1 MYDKDRYIPV
11 PKYSCTIWEGGFPV
25 LFTSLYCTRKAA
37 VDWNTA
43 DSVRE
48 KCDWV
53 LSSPWM
59 AFGGKPSVVLQRR
72 QQSKNPCHRG
82 DMMRC
87 NIHQGQGDKWFIQK
101 LNARTHASSQKRKDF
116 NRLLSSHCFPIH
128 SESREVLNVCRKW
141 VFLFFSF
148 ICRNGKYNAISCNRV
163 EQLSVT
169 KMSALETTRWSE
181 DFILTQCG

>member
-82 DMMRC
+82 DIMRC
-87 NIHQGQGDKWFIQK
+87 NIHQGQVDKWVIQK

-116 NRLLSSHCFPIH
+116 NRLLSSHCFPIQQ
-128 SESREVLNVCRKW
+128 VLNVCRSR
-141 VFLFFSF
+141 FSSFFPLYVEMESTTQF
-148 ICRNGKYNAISCNRV
+148 HATVSVLKIRTVVCNQNVSSWNYPLIWR
-163 EQLSVT
+163 
-169 KMSALETTRWSE
+169 
-181 DFILTQCG
+181 F

>member
-1 MYDKDRYIPV
+1 MGIIPEYNQFLKANSFVWQRYIPV

-72 QQSKNPCHRG
+72 QQSKNLCHRG

-116 NRLLSSHCFPIH
+116 NRLTIVTLFSHSFWITRSVECMYEVGFP
-128 SESREVLNVCRKW
+128 
-141 VFLFFSF
+141 LFFFYMSKWKVQRNF
-148 ICRNGKYNAISCNRV
+148 I
-163 EQLSVT
+163 QL
-169 KMSALETTRWSE
+169 
-181 DFILTQCG
+181 FQF